1 MMLLKKLFWDP
12 KKDRTKYKVFLVFS
26 LLYALFLPALS
37 SILARVGISNCG
49 FSSAFKEQVE
59 IGTEQPL
66 IFFAGVALNLSL
78 LYGVS
83 QLTRKNSLWV
93 NSLLKNTLLAGSLA
107 IFTFY
112 HVYSD
117 RVSWQCSL
125 ERAPTGA
132 ALNKAFISVG
142 GIICLIMWVGLVL
155 GINFIA
161 IARVQDARKISDC
174 Q

>member
-1 MMLLKKLFWDP
+1 MILLEKLFWDR

-26 LLYALFLPALS
+26 LLYALF
-37 SILARVGISNCG
+37 
-49 FSSAFKEQVE
+49 E
-59 IGTEQPL
+59 
-66 IFFAGVALNLSL
+66 
-78 LYGVS
+78 
-83 QLTRKNSLWV
+83 
-93 NSLLKNTLLAGSLA
+93 
-107 IFTFY
+107 
-112 HVYSD
+112 H
-117 RVSWQCSL
+117 
-125 ERAPTGA
+125 APTGA